1 MNRTTIHAIPDE
13 SRWIKRG
20 GGKGTNPIV
29 AASTGADFVVVE
41 KEREDKKNQNYHRLR
56 PAVNSYTRTHRPDA
70 STR

>member
-13 SRWIKRG
+13 SRWSKRG

-41 KEREDKKNQNYHRLR
+41 NEREAKKNQNH
-56 PAVNSYTRTHRPDA
+56 H
-70 STR
+70 